1 MGAEPTEKSWRSS
14 LETDLS
20 TTGTDRI
27 YIGLDVGRTIRGA
40 TVREDGSIIR
50 HHQVVSE
57 VSDPRAFIQQLI
69 DVINKLRTGAGDPG
83 VAAAGIGWAGL
94 VNQSTQRIEANPNL
108 VDMSSFEL
116 HSELERATGL
126 PIVIDN
132 DANVAA
138 YGEWRCGAAR
148 GASDVFFVTM
158 GTGIG
163 SGLILGGELQRGTR
177 GFAGEFGHFKVEL
190 DGLECGC
197 GSTGCLETLAS
208 GPNIVRRVREKLFSD
223 PAFSLSQLASDM
235 EGTLTAHR
243 VFEAATAD
251 DDLALS
257 VLNETGQILGSTIAS
272 VINLLNVEVVVL
284 GGGVMAAGDLILA
297 PIRDEARRA
306 AVGVA
311 YDCCRIVA
319 AELGQDAGII
329 GAALLARDHQQKKP
343 V

>member
-1 MGAEPTEKSWRSS
+1 MGVESIEKSKRSS
-14 LETDLS
+14 CETKLS
-20 TTGTDRI
+20 TTPTNNI

-40 TVREDGSIIR
+40 AVREDGSILCQ
-50 HHQVVSE
+50 HQVVSE
-57 VSDPRAFIQQLI
+57 VSDPRAFIEQLI
-69 DVINKLRTGAGDPG
+69 GVINKLRPG
-83 VAAAGIGWAGL
+83 GGESGVSAAGIGWAGL
-94 VNQSTQRIEANPNL
+94 VNQSAQRIEANPNL
-108 VDMSSFEL
+108 VDVTSFEL
-116 HSELERATGL
+116 HTELERGTGL

-163 SGLILGGELQRGTR
+163 SGLILGGELQRGSR

-190 DGLECGC
+190 DGLECAC

-235 EGTLTAHR
+235 EGTLTAQR
-243 VFEAATAD
+243 VFEAATASD
-251 DDLALS
+251 ELAVS

-284 GGGVMAAGDLILA
+284 GGGVMAAGNLILA
-297 PIRDEARRA
+297 PIRDQARSA
-306 AVGVA
+306 AVGVS

-329 GAALLARDHQQKKP
+329 GAALLARDYRQRKP
-343 V
+343 E